1 MPENLNQLDVL
12 SLLYS
17 EDSQRND
24 FTNEEVIDTR
34 FENTFDIIKRAAL
47 RSFETKTIGDADEV
61 MGIVLRADDP
71 EYEFMSDPIHR
82 GSKVVLGMSSPQD
95 VRGARVKVLKTPHTD
110 YLPNPGTNQKFRNKY
125 YWRC

>member
-1 MPENLNQLDVL
+1 MTEPLNQLDVL

-17 EDSQRND
+17 QDSQRND

-71 EYEFMSDPIHR
+71 EYDKSSDPIIR
-82 GSKVVLGMSSPQD
+82 DSKVVLGMSSTPD
-95 VRGARVKVLKTPHTD
+95 LRGARVKVLITPHPIVTGK
-110 YLPNPGTNQKFRNKY
+110 LSP
-125 YWRC
+125 

>member
-34 FENTFDIIKRAAL
+34 FENTFDILKRGAL
-47 RSFETKTIGDADEV
+47 RSFETKTIGNA
-61 MGIVLRADDP
+61 
-71 EYEFMSDPIHR
+71 
-82 GSKVVLGMSSPQD
+82 
-95 VRGARVKVLKTPHTD
+95 
-110 YLPNPGTNQKFRNKY
+110 
-125 YWRC
+125 